1 MNRVRLTSARGRDIH
16 FFVRGRVDRESAPGD
31 IRSSAKRKFL
41 SLEKRA
47 RPEGFEPPAF
57 GLEIL
62 DTLSWSGLP

>member
-41 SLEKRA
+41 TFVCA
-47 RPEGFEPPAF
+47 YFERKGDPA
-57 GLEIL
+57 
-62 DTLSWSGLP
+62 